1 MTQDLGDEF
10 PKIGL
15 ASVTGSNTFFFY
27 IDAVNDF
34 TGQNVGYVSR
44 NEAND
49 GWLWGTESNVTATPS
64 NAIKYSNGEYVKLGL
79 LRVGNTFKM
88 FVNDELVLT
97 VSDVRGFGA
106 DDVSAAA
113 VLTFT
118 TGVEIRNY
126 SATTDQSKIDEMN
139 AKA

>member
-1 MTQDLGDEF
+1 M
-10 PKIGL
+10 
-15 ASVTGSNTFFFY
+15 
-27 IDAVNDF
+27 
-34 TGQNVGYVSR
+34 
-44 NEAND
+44 
-49 GWLWGTESNVTATPS
+49 
-64 NAIKYSNGEYVKLGL
+64 
-79 LRVGNTFKM
+79 GNTFKM